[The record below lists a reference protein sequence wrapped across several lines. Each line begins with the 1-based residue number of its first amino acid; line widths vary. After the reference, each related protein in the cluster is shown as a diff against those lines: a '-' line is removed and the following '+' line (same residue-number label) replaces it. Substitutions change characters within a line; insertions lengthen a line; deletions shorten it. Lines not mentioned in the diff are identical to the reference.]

1 MLFAETITTLGLGGG
16 QNLLLGINTD
26 NNGKQQ
32 QNTFVSVKRG
42 KRQAA
47 TNGSKN
53 VKMDIDDECND

>member
-47 TNGSKN
+47 TNASKK